1 MADLLAILNNSA
13 GSLQAHQQATATAA
27 HNLQNANT
35 PGFARQRAELQ
46 ATLPAETLGGR
57 GQIGRGVSLL
67 GVSQARDQFVERQMP
82 GALSSEA
89 HSAATA
95 RALETMSALDPDSP
109 GGLTAA
115 LGEFFAAARAASQNP
130 AEPGLR
136 TALVAAGRTLGFAF
150 NRTAGAI
157 DAARDGVDA
166 EITGLLAQV
175 NDAAGAVARLNK
187 EIKAARASGGSPND
201 LLDVRQ
207 KHLDKLA
214 ELTGAQA
221 VPNATGDV
229 TVMIPGG
236 GTLVSGGRSAT
247 LGTLANAAN
256 GGHLSVTFNAS
267 DGSPPVVMPNGN
279 LSGSIGGLLEARDV
293 TLAGSESRLDQL
305 AFDLAGAVNTVHRA
319 GFGLDGSTNRDF
331 FAVTGTAPGAAA
343 GFGVDAAI
351 IADPLRIAAAA
362 SAATT
367 PGDATNL
374 QALIATERQAL
385 SSGADAGKT
394 FGQIVTDYGAAA
406 ANAGAMAQQDG
417 TILSHLQDVRES
429 VSGVSIDEEL
439 VNLTKAQRAFEA
451 VMKVL
456 TTADQMLETLMS
468 LRS

>member
-13 GSLQAHQQATATAA
+13 RSLQAHQAATATAA

-35 PGFARQRAELQ
+35 PGYARQRAELQ
-46 ATLPAETLGGR
+46 ATLPAEMGIR

-67 GVSQARDQFVERQMP
+67 EVSQARDKFVERQMP
-82 GALSSEA
+82 GAISSQA
-89 HSAATA
+89 RSSATA
-95 RALETMSALDPDSP
+95 HALETMNALDPDAV
-109 GGLTAA
+109 GGLTSA

-130 AEPGLR
+130 SEPGLR

-150 NRTAGAI
+150 NRTAGSI
-157 DAARDGVDA
+157 DAARDGIDA
-166 EITGLLAQV
+166 EMTGLVAEV
-175 NDAAGAVARLNK
+175 NAAASAVARLNK
-187 EIKAARASGGSPND
+187 EIKAARASGGEPND

-207 KHLDKLA
+207 KELDKLA

-221 VPNATGDV
+221 VANATGDI

-247 LGTLANAAN
+247 LGTIANPAN
-256 GGHLSVTFNAS
+256 GGHLSLTFNAT
-267 DGSPPVVMPNGN
+267 DGSPPVTLPNN
-279 LSGSIGGLLEARDV
+279 MLSGRMGGLLEARDV
-293 TLAGSESRLDQL
+293 VLGGAETRVDQL
-305 AFDLAGAVNTVHRA
+305 AVDLAGAVNTVHRA

-331 FAVTGTAPGAAA
+331 FATSGTATGAATA
-343 GFGVDAAI
+343 FAVDPAI

-374 QALIATERQAL
+374 QALIATESQAL
-385 SSGADAGKT
+385 SSGVDAGKT

-456 TTADQMLETLMS
+456 TTADEMLATLMS
-468 LRS
+468 LRQ